1 MIRKLIL
8 LLVSVLVLLF
18 ACSGALASD
27 ANIKASISFWF
38 TPLTNTMEQDVEEIL
53 LPRFHEFY
61 PNVDVEYQLITW
73 EGVTEKM
80 EIAMSTGTTP
90 DVFLDGTARTAKL
103 PTSGLVE
110 DVSDVIADFDDWYD
124 AVLTIGQIDA
134 KHYLVPATTI
144 ACSALAVNV
153 TLAKELGV
161 YDLLPEDRESWTF
174 EQLYNFIEAAS
185 IAGKDKGIYGTTLY
199 AGSQTSDDIMYTL
212 MLSNGGKILS
222 DDRRECLANSPECV
236 EIVEML
242 KKINDNGYCV
252 PGAASMESDST
263 FFLSEKAVLA
273 FNTAAA
279 NTMIQ
284 MEESFRDGL
293 IGRVPEI
300 LNYAV
305 PTVDGNPG
313 MNSASWGAN
322 CFAVFTNGND
332 SQTIAAAKALVKT
345 FMDTPEMALAIW
357 NYTPTYTPVRNIG
370 LVYTNENALIASEV
384 ALRAEWSGKYSNST
398 FGILESYWPQVRV
411 CFYPELQAVYAGTKT
426 PQEAMDSFKG
436 KVDKILAA
444 Q

>member
-1 MIRKLIL
+1 MIKKLL
-8 LLVSVLVLLF
+8 SLVLSALMLLF
-18 ACSGALASD
+18 TWSSAAASGADLT
-27 ANIKASISFWF
+27 ASITFWF

-53 LPRFHEFY
+53 LPKFHEQY
-61 PNVDVEYQLITW
+61 PNVVVEFQQITW
-73 EGVTEKM
+73 EGITEKM

-103 PTSGLVE
+103 PPSGLVE
-110 DVSDVIADFDDWYD
+110 DVTDVIASFDDWYD
-124 AVLTIGQIDA
+124 AVLTIGQLEG
-134 KHYLVPATTI
+134 KHYLVPASTI

-174 EQLYNFIEAAS
+174 DQLYQFVEAAS

-222 DDRRECLANSPECV
+222 DDRSECLANSPECV
-236 EIVEML
+236 SIVEML

-284 MEESFRDGL
+284 LGESYQDGL
-293 IGRVPEI
+293 VDRVPEI
-300 LNYAV
+300 LNFAV
-305 PTVDGNPG
+305 PTVDGKPG
-313 MNSASWGAN
+313 MDSASWGAN
-322 CFAVFTNGND
+322 CFAVFTNDND
-332 SQTIAAAKALVKT
+332 ADTIAAAKAFVET
-345 FMDTPEMALAIW
+345 FMDMPEMALAIW
-357 NYTPTYTPVRNIG
+357 NYTPTYTPVRDIG
-370 LVYTNENALIASEV
+370 LTYTNENALIASEV

-398 FGILESYWPQVRV
+398 FGILESYWPQVRTY
-411 CFYPELQAVYAGTKT
+411 FYPELQAVYAGSKS
-426 PQEAMDSFKG
+426 PQEAMDSFKAN
-436 KVDKILAA
+436 VDKILVS

>member
-1 MIRKLIL
+1 MLRKLISL
-8 LLVSVLVLLF
+8 TLSALVLLLM
-18 ACSGALASD
+18 CSDAVASD

-53 LPRFHEFY
+53 LPKFHESY
-61 PNVDVEYQLITW
+61 PNVDVEYQLIPW

-124 AVLTIGQIDA
+124 AVLAIGQIDG

-185 IAGKDKGIYGTTLY
+185 VAGKDKGIYGTTLY

-222 DDRRECLANSPECV
+222 DDRSECLANSPECV
-236 EIVEML
+236 RIVEML

-305 PTVDGNPG
+305 PTVDGKPG

-332 SQTIAAAKALVKT
+332 AQTIAAAKVFVKT

-357 NYTPTYTPVRNIG
+357 NYAPTYTPVRDIG

-398 FGILESYWPQVRV
+398 FGILESYWPQVRT

-426 PQEAMDSFKG
+426 PQEAMDSFKAN
-436 KVDKILAA
+436 VDKILAGR
-444 Q
+444 